1 MRGLWFVNEC
11 ITVSSFLFF
20 VFCFIKKVRG
30 PLRSVRQSDSR
41 NPYRI
46 GKCRLLNFQK
56 SRFVEANLILVRPS
70 RPSRPPLTWKAHTAH
85 CFNKGTRFSAKDKR
99 QKKQNK
105 TKKNKSKHAYL

>member
-56 SRFVEANLILVRPS
+56 SRFVEANLILM

-105 TKKNKSKHAYL
+105 TKQNKSKHAYL